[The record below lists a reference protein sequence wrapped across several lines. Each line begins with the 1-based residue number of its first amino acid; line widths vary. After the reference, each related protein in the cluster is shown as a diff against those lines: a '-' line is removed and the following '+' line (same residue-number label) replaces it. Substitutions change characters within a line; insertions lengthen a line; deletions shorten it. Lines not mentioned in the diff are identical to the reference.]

1 MIDCILGSLLGTLL
15 GVGGAAYYAYYLNK
29 KDHEKQISE
38 LKKLID
44 DLTTFK
50 IKFGDEIFRKG

>member
-50 IKFGDEIFRKG
+50 IKFGDEI